1 MICYGQH
8 TAISFVTFA
17 TAHCSFTFVAV
28 TVVNGAADAPRPS
41 TATFRPTS
49 TVRLIVCAWAT
60 PFPMMMN
67 I

>member
-8 TAISFVTFA
+8 TAITFVTFA

-28 TVVNGAADAPRPS
+28 TVENVAADAPQLS

-49 TVRLIVCAWAT
+49 TVRLIACAWAT
-60 PFPMMMN
+60 LPTIIM